1 MSVYVAK
8 VHSKLTFPNNQGG
21 KVMKRITANPY
32 LDGMMGL
39 VVGDALGV
47 PVEFVSGEELSKR
60 PVTGMTGYGTYNVP
74 KGSWSDDSSM
84 ALATLD
90 VLRDGI
96 NLDKIM
102 ANFVSWEQQG
112 EFTPFGETFDEG
124 ITCHMAIQ
132 NYRKSNDVTT
142 CGLSDEYSNGN
153 GSLMRILPVCIYL
166 AKLQEE
172 EKMMDADAISMIH
185 AVSALTHAHVRSK
198 MACGIYYFCVRS
210 CMDRI
215 GSISDWLQAGVDAAF
230 SYYDQIKECRTEL

>member
-1 MSVYVAK
+1 
-8 VHSKLTFPNNQGG
+8 
-21 KVMKRITANPY
+21 MKRITANPY

-47 PVEFVSGEELSKR
+47 PEEFVSGEELSKR
-60 PVTGMTGYGTYNVP
+60 PVTGMTGHGTYNVP

-90 VLRDGI
+90 VLREGI

-166 AKLQEE
+166 AKL
-172 EKMMDADAISMIH
+172 
-185 AVSALTHAHVRSK
+185 
-198 MACGIYYFCVRS
+198 
-210 CMDRI
+210 
-215 GSISDWLQAGVDAAF
+215 
-230 SYYDQIKECRTEL
+230 